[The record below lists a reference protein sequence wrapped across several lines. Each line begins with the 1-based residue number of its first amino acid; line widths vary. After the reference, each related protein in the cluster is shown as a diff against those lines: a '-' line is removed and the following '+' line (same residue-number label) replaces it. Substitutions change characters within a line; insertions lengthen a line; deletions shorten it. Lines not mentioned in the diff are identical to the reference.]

1 MQLHRRVTTPGK
13 GIIMDILDMIL
24 RIGLGLLLGAAIG
37 FERQWRARTAGL
49 RTNALVSLGATLFVL
64 LGAYSFGGGDP
75 TRVAAQIVSG
85 IGFLGAGVI
94 MKRGPSISG
103 LNTAATLWASAAV
116 GALAGTG
123 SYLVAIAGTAAIILA
138 NTFLRP
144 MGRLLDRGSSNV
156 GREIP
161 PVSYEFTVRC
171 PEDAEATVR
180 ALVFDAVH
188 RDEFTVQSVTST
200 DTDAG
205 VVIVATL
212 TSSSRDDRALER
224 AIERVVHEPA
234 VTAVQWS
241 ATNLEVAD

>member
-1 MQLHRRVTTPGK
+1 
-13 GIIMDILDMIL
+13 MDILDMLL
-24 RIGLGLLLGAAIG
+24 RIGLGLLLGAAVG

-49 RTNALVSLGATLFVL
+49 RTNALVSLGAALFVML
-64 LGAYSFGGGDP
+64 SAYGFDSGDP
-75 TRVAAQIVSG
+75 TRVAAQVVSG

-103 LNTAATLWASAAV
+103 LNTAATIWASAAV
-116 GALAGTG
+116 GCLAGAG
-123 SYLVAIAGTAAIILA
+123 SYLLAIAGTAAVILA

-144 MGRLLDRGSSNV
+144 LGRLLDRGPTRI

-171 PEDAEATVR
+171 PEDAETTVR
-180 ALVFDAVH
+180 ALVFEAVH

-200 DTDAG
+200 DTEAG

-212 TSSSRDDRALER
+212 TSVSRDDRALER
-224 AIERVVHEPA
+224 AIERLVYEPA
-234 VTAVQWS
+234 VTAVHWS
-241 ATNLEVAD
+241 ARDLEAAD

>member
-1 MQLHRRVTTPGK
+1 
-13 GIIMDILDMIL
+13 MDILDMLL
-24 RIGLGLLLGAAIG
+24 RIGLGLLLGAAVG

-49 RTNALVSLGATLFVL
+49 RTNALVSLGAALFVML
-64 LGAYSFGGGDP
+64 SAYGFDGGDP
-75 TRVAAQIVSG
+75 TRVAAQVVSG

-103 LNTAATLWASAAV
+103 LNTAATIWASAAV
-116 GALAGTG
+116 GCLAGAG
-123 SYLVAIAGTAAIILA
+123 SYLLAIAGTAAIILA

-144 MGRLLDRGSSNV
+144 LGRLLDRGPTRI

-180 ALVFDAVH
+180 ALVFEAVH

-200 DTDAG
+200 DTEAG

-212 TSSSRDDRALER
+212 TSVSRDDRALER
-224 AIERVVHEPA
+224 AIERVVYEPA

-241 ATNLEVAD
+241 ARDLEVAD

>member
-1 MQLHRRVTTPGK
+1 
-13 GIIMDILDMIL
+13 MDILDMLL
-24 RIGLGLLLGAAIG
+24 RIGLGLLLGAAVG

-49 RTNALVSLGATLFVL
+49 RTNALVSLGAALFVML
-64 LGAYSFGGGDP
+64 SAYGFDGGDP
-75 TRVAAQIVSG
+75 TRVAAQVVSG

-103 LNTAATLWASAAV
+103 LNTAATIWASAAV
-116 GALAGTG
+116 GCLAGAG
-123 SYLVAIAGTAAIILA
+123 SYLLAIAGTAAIILA
-138 NTFLRP
+138 NTLLRP
-144 MGRLLDRGSSNV
+144 LGRLLDRGPTRI

-180 ALVFDAVH
+180 ALVFEAVH

-200 DTDAG
+200 DTEAG

-212 TSSSRDDRALER
+212 TSVSRDDRALER
-224 AIERVVHEPA
+224 AIERVVYEPA
-234 VTAVQWS
+234 VTAVHWS
-241 ATNLEVAD
+241 ARDLEVAD

>member
-1 MQLHRRVTTPGK
+1 
-13 GIIMDILDMIL
+13 MDILDMLL
-24 RIGLGLLLGAAIG
+24 RIGLGLLLGAAVG

-49 RTNALVSLGATLFVL
+49 RTNALVSLGATLFVML
-64 LGAYSFGGGDP
+64 SAYGFDSGDP
-75 TRVAAQIVSG
+75 TRVAAQVVSG

-103 LNTAATLWASAAV
+103 LNTAATIWASAAV
-116 GALAGTG
+116 GCLAGAG
-123 SYLVAIAGTAAIILA
+123 SYLLAIAGTAAIILA

-144 MGRLLDRGSSNV
+144 LGRLLDRGPTRI

-180 ALVFDAVH
+180 ALVFEAVH

-200 DTDAG
+200 DTEAG

-212 TSSSRDDRALER
+212 TSVSRDDRALER
-224 AIERVVHEPA
+224 AIERVVYEPA
-234 VTAVQWS
+234 VTAVHWS
-241 ATNLEVAD
+241 ARDLEAAD

>member
-1 MQLHRRVTTPGK
+1 
-13 GIIMDILDMIL
+13 MDILDMLL
-24 RIGLGLLLGAAIG
+24 RIGLGLLLGAAVG

-49 RTNALVSLGATLFVL
+49 RTNALVSLGAALFVML
-64 LGAYSFGGGDP
+64 SAYGFDGGDP
-75 TRVAAQIVSG
+75 TRVAAQVVSG

-103 LNTAATLWASAAV
+103 LNTAATIWGSAAV
-116 GALAGTG
+116 GCLAGAG
-123 SYLVAIAGTAAIILA
+123 SYLLAIAGTAAIILA

-144 MGRLLDRGSSNV
+144 LGRLLDRGPTRI

-180 ALVFDAVH
+180 ALVFEAVH

-200 DTDAG
+200 DTEAG

-212 TSSSRDDRALER
+212 TSVSRDDRALER
-224 AIERVVHEPA
+224 AIERVVYEPA
-234 VTAVQWS
+234 VTAVHWS
-241 ATNLEVAD
+241 ARDLEVAD

>member
-1 MQLHRRVTTPGK
+1 
-13 GIIMDILDMIL
+13 MDILDMLL
-24 RIGLGLLLGAAIG
+24 RIGLGLLLGAAVG

-49 RTNALVSLGATLFVL
+49 RTNALVSLGAALFVML
-64 LGAYSFGGGDP
+64 SAYGFDSGDP
-75 TRVAAQIVSG
+75 TRVAAQVVSG

-103 LNTAATLWASAAV
+103 LNTAATIWASAAV
-116 GALAGTG
+116 GCLAGAG
-123 SYLVAIAGTAAIILA
+123 SYLLAIAGTAAIILA

-144 MGRLLDRGSSNV
+144 LGRLLDRGPTRI

-180 ALVFDAVH
+180 ALVFEAVH

-200 DTDAG
+200 DTEAG

-212 TSSSRDDRALER
+212 TSVSRDDRALER
-224 AIERVVHEPA
+224 AIERVVYEPA
-234 VTAVQWS
+234 VTAVHWS
-241 ATNLEVAD
+241 ARDLEAAD

>member
-1 MQLHRRVTTPGK
+1 
-13 GIIMDILDMIL
+13 MDILDMLL
-24 RIGLGLLLGAAIG
+24 RIGLGLLLGAAVG

-49 RTNALVSLGATLFVL
+49 RTNALVSLGAALFVML
-64 LGAYSFGGGDP
+64 SAYGFDGGDP
-75 TRVAAQIVSG
+75 TRVAAQVVSG

-103 LNTAATLWASAAV
+103 LNTAATIWASAAV
-116 GALAGTG
+116 GCLAGAG
-123 SYLVAIAGTAAIILA
+123 SYLLAIAGTAAIILA

-144 MGRLLDRGSSNV
+144 LGRLLDRGPTRI

-180 ALVFDAVH
+180 ALVFEAVH

-200 DTDAG
+200 DTEAG

-212 TSSSRDDRALER
+212 TSVSRDDRALER
-224 AIERVVHEPA
+224 AIERVVYEPA
-234 VTAVQWS
+234 VTAVHWS
-241 ATNLEVAD
+241 ARDLEVAD